1 MTCQHCVESVRQALV
16 RVPGVRT
23 ADVSLADNRAVI
35 DTADG
40 LATRDRLAAAVAE
53 AGYRVPNASPPSVA
67 AAADHTEPDKAVPTS
82 STQTSA
88 ELLLDIDGMH
98 CASCVGNIERAVT
111 KLPGVTNARVNLA
124 TEQAAVAFEP
134 ARTSAEAVVA
144 AIERAGY
151 GAHVRSAEI
160 ADIEDRPAAELAAW
174 SKRLSIGGWL
184 VGSLIVL
191 HFAPHDWTWVSALQA
206 VLATVTQFYVGW
218 PFLYGAW
225 RRLHSL
231 SANMDTLVAL
241 GTLAAYG
248 SGIAAYL
255 QGLHGMYFMDAGMIL
270 VFITLG
276 KYLEA
281 RSKRSASSA
290 IRKLV
295 DLAPQRA
302 TVIRGEQHVEVP
314 IAEVSVG
321 ETIVV
326 QPGDRVPLDAKVVS
340 GNSSLDESWLTGE
353 SLPVE
358 KGPGDEIL
366 AGTINAAAA
375 LVAHVTRSAGST
387 ALAQVVDLVRR
398 AQESKTDVQRLADRV
413 VGWFVPVVLLIAAA
427 TLLAWGLIADDWP
440 MGVGAMVAVLV
451 VACPCALGLA
461 TPTAI
466 LVASGRAAEMGVLV
480 KQAHALELAGQ
491 VDVVV
496 LDKTGT
502 ITIGKPQLT
511 QVLPV
516 GNVTSDELL
525 AKAAAAER
533 LSGHPLA
540 ATIVRAA
547 EERGLAIPQAGEL
560 TVIPGQ
566 GVRVRVGEQTTILI
580 GNERLLD
587 AEHVSLGDALS
598 PAQIRAVGQTPLL
611 VAENGRF
618 MGILAVADKLAEH
631 SRDAVAQLKAK
642 GIEVL
647 MVTGDHHTTAAAI
660 AREAGIEDLRADV
673 LPGGKQEIV
682 AELQGQR
689 HVVAMVGDGINDA
702 PALAA
707 ADLGVAIGSGSDIAI
722 EAADVVIVRSDL
734 RSIGRTIE
742 LSRATLR
749 TIRQNLGWAFGYNL
763 VLIPLAAGALVPLA
777 GIHLPPVA
785 AAAAMALS
793 SVSVVGNSLLLRTKR
808 LN

>member
-1 MTCQHCVESVRQALV
+1 MKFELPIEGMTCQHCVESVRQALV

-35 DTADG
+35 DIEDG
-40 LATRDRLAAAVAE
+40 LATRQRLAAAVAE
-53 AGYRVPNASPPSVA
+53 AGYRVPDKAAPPNA
-67 AAADHTEPDKAVPTS
+67 AAHTEPNAPPAPVATNS
-82 STQTSA
+82 NETSA
-88 ELLLDIDGMH
+88 ELLLDIEGMH

-111 KLPGVTNARVNLA
+111 KLPGVTSARVNLA

-134 ARTSAEAVVA
+134 MRTSAEAVVA
-144 AIERAGY
+144 AIEQAGY
-151 GAHVRSAEI
+151 GAQVRSAETVAI
-160 ADIEDRPAAELAAW
+160 DRPAAELAAW

-184 VGSLIVL
+184 VGSLILL
-191 HFAPHDWTWVSALQA
+191 HFAPHDWRWTSTLQA
-206 VLATVTQFYVGW
+206 VLATVMQFYVGW

-225 RRLHSL
+225 RRLRSW

-255 QGLHGMYFMDAGMIL
+255 QSAHGMYFMDAGMIL

-302 TVIRGEQHVEVP
+302 TVLRGERHVEIP

-321 ETIVV
+321 ETIIV
-326 QPGDRVPLDAKVVS
+326 QPGDRVPLDAKVIS

-366 AGTINAAAA
+366 AGTINATAA
-375 LVAHVTRSAGST
+375 LVAQVTRSAGST

-413 VGWFVPVVLLIAAA
+413 VAWFVPVVLLVAAA
-427 TLLAWGLIADDWP
+427 TLLTWGLMAGDWP

-480 KQAHALELAGQ
+480 KQAHALELAGR

-516 GNVTSDELL
+516 EGVTSDELL

-540 ATIVRAA
+540 AAIVRAA
-547 EERGLAIPQAGEL
+547 EERGLVIPQAGEL
-560 TVIPGQ
+560 TVLPGQ
-566 GVRVRVGEQTTILI
+566 GVRVRVGEQTILI
-580 GNERLLD
+580 GNERLLE
-587 AEHVSLGDALS
+587 AEHVPLGDSLA
-598 PAQIRAVGQTPLL
+598 PARIRAAGQTPLL

-618 MGILAVADKLAEH
+618 LGILAVADKLAEH
-631 SRDAVAQLKAK
+631 SREAVSQLKAK

-647 MVTGDHHTTAAAI
+647 MVTGDHHTPAAAI
-660 AREAGIEDLRADV
+660 AHEAGIDDIRADI
-673 LPGGKQEIV
+673 LPGGKQAIV
-682 AELQGQR
+682 TEFQGQG
-689 HVVAMVGDGINDA
+689 HVVAHGWRRHQRRAGSWQRLTWVW
-702 PALAA
+702 PSVLA
-707 ADLGVAIGSGSDIAI
+707 
-722 EAADVVIVRSDL
+722 
-734 RSIGRTIE
+734 RT
-742 LSRATLR
+742 
-749 TIRQNLGWAFGYNL
+749 
-763 VLIPLAAGALVPLA
+763 
-777 GIHLPPVA
+777 LPSMRP
-785 AAAAMALS
+785 
-793 SVSVVGNSLLLRTKR
+793 TW
-808 LN
+808 